1 MAAPLL
7 SLTDIHL
14 TFGGDPLFTGAELMV
29 GPRDRIAMVGRNGS
43 GKSTFLKIAA
53 GLIEPDSGERTQQN
67 GVTIRYLEQD
77 PAFEGFATIEDVVRD
92 GLGPADDGVLIPQL
106 MADLGI
112 EGAASPD
119 NLSGGE
125 ARRVAIARALA
136 PDPDLLLLDEPT
148 NHLDLPTIDW
158 LEGYLKSSRAA
169 IVTISHDRRFLSNLT
184 TRTVWIDRGESRNL
198 SRGFSEFEAWRDEVY
213 AEEERDAHKLDR
225 KIVREEHWLRYGVTA
240 RRKRN
245 VRRLGE
251 LHDLRHKRATLNRPQ
266 GSVQMNASDA
276 EASGKK
282 AIEAKAISF
291 AYGDSPVVSNLSLI
305 IHRGDRIGL
314 VGPNGAGKT
323 TLLRLLTGE
332 LAPNDGEVIHGTKL
346 EIVGLDQQRAG
357 LKDNASVMDALTGGR
372 GDSISVGGVQRHAVG
387 YLKEFLFTPQQIRQ
401 PVSSLSGGERGRL
414 ALAIALARPS
424 NLLVLDEPTNDLDL
438 ETLDVL
444 EDVLSSYQ
452 GTVLLVSHDR
462 DFLDR
467 IVTSTLA
474 PVPAEGEG
482 QWRDYPGGY
491 TDMLR
496 QRRQSGGE
504 NTAKAASKPNRPATP
519 PSATPSARTAKLSY
533 KEKFALENLPAQMEK
548 LQEKIAKA
556 EEVLADPDLF
566 MKDNDTFQTTTTAL
580 EKARTELATAEE
592 EWLELEMKREELEG

>member
-14 TFGGDPLFTGAELMV
+14 TFGGDPLFTGAEMMIA
-29 GPRDRIAMVGRNGS
+29 PRDRIAVVGRNGS

-53 GLIEPDSGERTQQN
+53 GLVEPDRGDRTLQN
-67 GVTIRYLEQD
+67 GITVRYLEQD
-77 PAFEGFATIEDVVRD
+77 PVFEGFATIEDVVRA
-92 GLGPADDGVLIPQL
+92 GLGPADDGMLIPQL
-106 MADLGI
+106 LADLGL
-112 EGAASPD
+112 EATASPE

-158 LEGYLKSSRAA
+158 LEGYLSASRAA

-184 TRTVWIDRGESRNL
+184 TRTVWIDRGETRAL
-198 SRGFSEFEAWRDEVY
+198 SKGFSQFEAWRDEVY

-251 LHDLRHKRATLNRPQ
+251 LHDLRTRRATLNRPQ
-266 GSVQMNASDA
+266 GNVQMSASEAD
-276 EASGKK
+276 ASGKK
-282 AIEAKAISF
+282 AIEAKHLSF
-291 AYGDSPVVSNLSLI
+291 AYDGEPIVSDLSLL
-305 IHRGDRIGL
+305 IHRADRVGL

-323 TLLRLLTGE
+323 TLLKLLIGE
-332 LAPNDGEVIHGTKL
+332 LVPDEGTVVHGTKL
-346 EIVGLDQQRAG
+346 EIVGLDQQRAS
-357 LKDNASVMDALTGGR
+357 LRENVSVMDALTGGR

-387 YLKEFLFTPQQIRQ
+387 YLKEFLFTPLQIRQ

-444 EDVLSSYQ
+444 EDALSTYQ
-452 GTVLLVSHDR
+452 GTILLVSHDR

-474 PVPAEGEG
+474 PVPAEGAG
-482 QWRDYPGGY
+482 KWQDYPGGY

-496 QRRQSGGE
+496 QRKQSGGE
-504 NTAKAASKPNRPATP
+504 NAGK
-519 PSATPSARTAKLSY
+519 PSAKDRKSADTAAAPSARAAKLSY
-533 KEKFALENLPAQMEK
+533 KEKFALENLPKRMAELETEIARHEK
-548 LQEKIAKA
+548 T
-556 EEVLADPDLF
+556 LADPSLF
-566 MKDNDTFQTTTTAL
+566 MSDNAAFQSATTAL
-580 EKARTELATAEE
+580 DKARTELEAAEE
-592 EWLELEMKREELEG
+592 EWLELEVKREALEG